1 MPVSDQD
8 FAKPLAALL
17 NARSY
22 RGKIVSVAR
31 VKALETEIMT
41 RCGKGLLHPELY
53 KAYLAS
59 FDFTC
64 HRKFKDAHSLIVVS
78 APQPQIQVTF
88 IRKEKP
94 FRVIIPP
101 TYSFDTDNDVENIL
115 NAYFEPQGYQLKKV
129 RLPEKLLAVHSGL
142 AKYGKNNLT
151 YVNGMGSFHRL
162 VVFISNVP
170 CAQDGWREPSVLD
183 QCQDCQAC
191 AKACPTDAI
200 GSDRFQLHAERCLT
214 FHNERP
220 NDFPEWLSPAW
231 HNSLVG
237 CMICQKACPAN
248 KEVIKWIATGPT
260 FSVEETGHIL
270 NSVSGERLPQEITEK
285 LKTQGIMEYDSVLAR
300 NLRAL
305 IEKPGQ

>member
-1 MPVSDQD
+1 MPISDQD

-17 NARSY
+17 DAQGY

-41 RCGKGLLHPELY
+41 RRRKGLLHPELY
-53 KAYLAS
+53 EAYLAS

-64 HRKFKDAHSLIVVS
+64 HRKFKDAQSLIVVS
-78 APQPQIQVTF
+78 APQPQVRVTF
-88 IRKEKP
+88 IRKEKSYP
-94 FRVIIPP
+94 VIIPP
-101 TYSFDTDNDVENIL
+101 TYSFGTDNDVEKLL

-129 RLPEKLLAVHSGL
+129 RLPEKLLAVRSGL
-142 AKYGKNNLT
+142 AQYGKNNIT
-151 YVNGMGSFHRL
+151 YVNGMGSFHRP
-162 VVFISNVP
+162 VVFISNFP
-170 CAQDGWREPSVLD
+170 CAQDGWREPTVLD
-183 QCQDCQAC
+183 QCQDCHAC

-214 FHNERP
+214 FHNEHP
-220 NDFPEWLSPAW
+220 NAFPEWLSPAW

-237 CMICQKACPAN
+237 CMLCQKACPAN
-248 KEVIKWIATGPT
+248 KEVVKWIATGPT
-260 FSVEETGHIL
+260 FSIKETDHIL
-270 NSVSGERLPQEITEK
+270 NSVSGERLPQETTEK

-305 IEKPGQ
+305 IEKSG